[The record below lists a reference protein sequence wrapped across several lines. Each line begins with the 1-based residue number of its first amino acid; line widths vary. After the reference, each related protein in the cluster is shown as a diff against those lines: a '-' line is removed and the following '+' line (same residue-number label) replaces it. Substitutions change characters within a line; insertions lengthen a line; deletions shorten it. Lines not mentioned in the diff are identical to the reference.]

1 MARPADRIRK
11 VKLPF
16 LQKLPALFLPEL
28 ARWTTEE
35 SLALSDEESP
45 FSGKV
50 MEGDPRVL
58 LIVGENA
65 SGKSL
70 AFRLIAQIASQH
82 KVHAIT
88 LSIRER
94 TGGGSFEMAN
104 MRRAMIYGDEGTSS
118 TGATSASVVERGFA
132 NLSGKG
138 PSLLCL
144 DEPEIGLSEG
154 YCEALGEY
162 IGQKSRDMPSEAC
175 GVIVVTHSRRLA
187 KGLAAG
193 IGGAPSFLFMSGRDE
208 VAPSGFSDWLESH
221 DKKTVE
227 ELMALKD
234 VGVERFRAVQKLINQ
249 K

>member
-1 MARPADRIRK
+1 M
-11 VKLPF
+11 KLPF
-16 LQKLPALFLPEL
+16 LQQLPTYFLPDL
-28 ARWTTEE
+28 ARWAAEE

-45 FSGKV
+45 FSAKL
-50 MEGDPRVL
+50 MAGDPRVL

-104 MRRAMIYGDEGTSS
+104 MRRAMIYGEETTSS

-162 IGQKSRDMPSEAC
+162 IGQKSLDMPSEAC

-187 KGLAAG
+187 KGLVAG
-193 IGGAPSFLFMSGRDE
+193 IGGEPSFLFMSGRDE
-208 VAPSGFSDWLESH
+208 AVPSGLADWLESY
-221 DKKTVE
+221 DKKTIE
-227 ELMALKD
+227 ELISLKD
-234 VGVERFRAVQKLINQ
+234 VGLERFRAVQKLINQ

>member
-1 MARPADRIRK
+1 M
-11 VKLPF
+11 KLPF
-16 LQKLPALFLPEL
+16 LQKLPAFFLPEL
-28 ARWTTEE
+28 ARWTAEE
-35 SLALSDEESP
+35 SLALADDASP
-45 FSGKV
+45 FRAKV
-50 MEGDPRVL
+50 MDGDSRVL

-70 AFRLIAQIASQH
+70 AFRLLAQIASQH

-94 TGGGSFEMAN
+94 TGSGSFEMAN
-104 MRRAMIYGDEGTSS
+104 MRRAMIYGDECTAS
-118 TGATSASVVERGFA
+118 TGATSASDVERGFA

-138 PSLLCL
+138 PALLCL

-162 IGQKSRDMPSEAC
+162 IGQQSRNMPEEAC

-193 IGGAPSFLFMSGRDE
+193 INGNPSFLFMSGRE
-208 VAPSGFSDWLESH
+208 ETAPSGFSDWLEGH

-234 VGVERFRAVQKLINQ
+234 VGLARFRAVQKLITQ